1 MSRKIVIGVGVFFLL
16 LLLTLGA
23 LVAGLWWAFSPIV
36 SPNSVSDVES
46 VEQKIV
52 IAKGRTTSQV
62 ATQLVE
68 ANLIRHPMIF
78 LLAVKY
84 LKLDGR
90 LQAGSFTLSPTQP
103 LFEIAQA
110 LTKSIDDLWVT
121 IPEGLRREEIA
132 SLFAAD
138 LPEFDK
144 VEFLSLAKD
153 AEGRLFP
160 DTYLIP
166 NQATA
171 GFIFS
176 LLSNTFDKR
185 VATGLAEE
193 IASSSHSL
201 DELLIMASLLERE
214 AKSYEDMQ
222 HVAGILW
229 NRIELG
235 MPLQVDATLQ
245 YAKGQTADGKW
256 WNPPLG
262 VDRQLASPFNT
273 YQNPGLPPAPI
284 ANPGLDAIRA
294 ALNPLATSDLFY
306 LHDSSGQMWYA
317 PDYAGHQQN
326 INRYLR

>member
-1 MSRKIVIGVGVFFLL
+1 MSRNVAMGLGVFILL
-16 LLLTLGA
+16 LLLTLTLLAG
-23 LVAGLWWAFSPIV
+23 GLWWAFSPIM
-36 SPNSVSDVES
+36 SPDGISDPES
-46 VEQKIV
+46 VEQKLV
-52 IAKGRTTSQV
+52 VAKGRTTSQV
-62 ATQLVE
+62 ANQLVE

-132 SLFAAD
+132 SLFAED
-138 LPEFDK
+138 LPEFDE

-153 AEGRLFP
+153 SEGRLFP

-166 NQATA
+166 DQATA
-171 GFIFS
+171 QFIYS
-176 LLSNTFDKR
+176 LLSNTFDKKI
-185 VATGLAEE
+185 VTGLAEE
-193 IASSSHSL
+193 IANSDRSL

-214 AKSYEDMQ
+214 AQGYEDMR

-229 NRIELG
+229 NRIDLG

-245 YAKGQTADGKW
+245 YAKGQTDNGKW

-262 VDRQLASPFNT
+262 IDRQLISPFNT

-294 ALNPLATSDLFY
+294 ALDPLPTDDLFY